1 VEHAHDLSNSTKG
14 EKKRKKSTVHNA
26 NKDTEHSHKVK
37 NVRASKKIAANHVA
51 IDRLT
56 STIEDAY
63 DEIIELRESIEEMTE
78 TMKKQQEILL
88 TMAGTMKNL
97 LVKETPKEKSTIK
110 RECALARDY
119 QPNNKHT
126 ILGYDVEKALIEHF
140 GSCGEITRK
149 IIGRLYYSMEVTWE
163 EGSL

>member
-1 VEHAHDLSNSTKG
+1 MRLKKNSTSTDVEHAHDLSNSTKG

-63 DEIIELRESIEEMTE
+63 DVN
-78 TMKKQQEILL
+78 KIL
-88 TMAGTMKNL
+88 
-97 LVKETPKEKSTIK
+97 
-110 RECALARDY
+110 
-119 QPNNKHT
+119 QP
-126 ILGYDVEKALIEHF
+126 
-140 GSCGEITRK
+140 
-149 IIGRLYYSMEVTWE
+149 RLYS
-163 EGSL
+163 S